1 MRAHPVRLG
10 AHRQGQATGAG
21 QFGIVALFEDRLAG
35 LGAPDQP
42 VEQVEPIGVV
52 RLDHLG
58 GEGDQG
64 AGHAEAAGALGIWGL
79 GQRFAGCADRPGEG
93 FGGRAG
99 EHVAVR
105 QPSQSVSRASTMR
118 GMASGTLCQH
128 LIRIET
134 DFAIRLSWR
143 VARLD
148 RVAPGMSA
156 PSLIFGRSRL
166 IVPGK
171 V

>member
-1 MRAHPVRLG
+1 
-10 AHRQGQATGAG
+10 
-21 QFGIVALFEDRLAG
+21 
-35 LGAPDQP
+35 
-42 VEQVEPIGVV
+42 
-52 RLDHLG
+52 
-58 GEGDQG
+58 
-64 AGHAEAAGALGIWGL
+64 
-79 GQRFAGCADRPGEG
+79 
-93 FGGRAG
+93 
-99 EHVAVR
+99 
-105 QPSQSVSRASTMR
+105 
-118 GMASGTLCQH
+118 MASGTLCQH